1 MMKKVAKTIVFL
13 LWCVCVASIIV
24 TGLSIYAFVQLV
36 GFSEPSADLVY
47 AIWIAGMVYHLC
59 YDMPSSP
66 GSALLYTRLLPWG
79 PPRCGSCWPAVGG
92 HA

>member
-59 YDMPSSP
+59 YDKR
-66 GSALLYTRLLPWG
+66 GWARLILDI
-79 PPRCGSCWPAVGG
+79 RDRLRAKVRASIAKTS
-92 HA
+92 